1 MNPDAQNFR
10 FFWVTGRRTF
20 SAVLARQTG
29 ALEASVAST
38 AAQMSPVSG
47 TGSQP
52 RGKGL
57 QPIKL
62 RSCWFW
68 GGWAQLVRS
77 TRTLD
82 MQGRRQNC
90 AWECSW
96 KYRWFQHLKTSCS
109 VFSVCFAAPWAWGA
123 PALQRAITESPTPL
137 RKASATVCTC
147 TCFWMFLVCIRAP
160 IHTTE
165 ADENTQT

>member
-1 MNPDAQNFR
+1 MNPDTQNFR

-57 QPIKL
+57 Q
-62 RSCWFW
+62 R
-68 GGWAQLVRS
+68 WAQLVRS

-90 AWECSW
+90 A
-96 KYRWFQHLKTSCS
+96 
-109 VFSVCFAAPWAWGA
+109 
-123 PALQRAITESPTPL
+123 
-137 RKASATVCTC
+137 
-147 TCFWMFLVCIRAP
+147 
-160 IHTTE
+160 
-165 ADENTQT
+165 